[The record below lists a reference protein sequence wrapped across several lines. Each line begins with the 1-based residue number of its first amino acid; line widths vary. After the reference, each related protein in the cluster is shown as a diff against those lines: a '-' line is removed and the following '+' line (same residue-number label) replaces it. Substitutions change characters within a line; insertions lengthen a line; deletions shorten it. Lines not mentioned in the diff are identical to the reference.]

1 MATLF
6 LMCGVPGSGKTT
18 WAKDHLHE
26 NNIYISR
33 DEIRFSLLKEG
44 DEYFSKETEVFNTF
58 VKNINDSLQHGFNVY
73 ADATH
78 INEASRKK
86 LINRIENDID
96 IQIIFIK
103 TSLEFSLARNELRK
117 ETKRYVPREVIRR
130 MYYQFEAP
138 NFSEDE
144 RISAIHIVNE
154 NNKITTKRRKI

>member
-18 WAKDHLHE
+18 WAKDHLYE

-33 DEIRFSLLKEG
+33 DEIRFSLLEEG

-58 VKNINDSLQHGFNVY
+58 IKNINDSLQHGFNVY

-78 INEASRKK
+78 INKASRKK
-86 LINRIENDID
+86 LINTIKKDID

-103 TSLEFSLARNELRK
+103 TSLEISLARNELRK
-117 ETKRYVPREVIRR
+117 NTKRYVPREVIRR
-130 MYYQFEAP
+130 MYYQFETP
-138 NFSEDE
+138 NFLEDE
-144 RISAIHIVNE
+144 RISAIHIINE
-154 NNKITTKRRKI
+154 NNEITTKRRKI